1 MTAAVQ
7 ALFNCAVDNYV
18 RSFLS
23 PVQERSCLHS
33 LNALEDALLG
43 TMTDAQK
50 ALWDQW
56 RGAETDYDLLYE
68 QALFQA
74 AFALAREL

>member
-1 MTAAVQ
+1 MNGPMQ
-7 ALFNCAVDNYV
+7 ALFQYTSEHLICE
-18 RSFLS
+18 FLS
-23 PVQERSCLHS
+23 PMQERACFHS

-74 AFALAREL
+74 AFALAKEL